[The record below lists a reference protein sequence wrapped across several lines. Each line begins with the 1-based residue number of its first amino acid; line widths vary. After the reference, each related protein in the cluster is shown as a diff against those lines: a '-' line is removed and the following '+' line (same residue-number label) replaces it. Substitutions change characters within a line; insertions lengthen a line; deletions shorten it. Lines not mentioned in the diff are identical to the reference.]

1 MLSVQ
6 ERIRER
12 EGRTYIFDAIRKKEV
27 VLTPEEWVRQQL
39 IFHVVTQRNYPEGN
53 LSVEKMIRL
62 GEKQKR
68 YDLLVYHRGSPWLL
82 LECKEENIPINKATL
97 QQALSYVSSMKVEY
111 LVLSNGHQVFC
122 YHLPTQQWEQQF
134 PNYPL

>member
-1 MLSVQ
+1 MLSPQ
-6 ERIRER
+6 ERIRQHQ
-12 EGRTYIFDAIRKKEV
+12 GITYIFDPIRKKEV

-39 IFHVVTQRNYPEGN
+39 IFHLVSQKNYPEGN

-68 YDLLVYHRGSPWLL
+68 YDLLVYHRENPWLL
-82 LECKEENIPINKATL
+82 LECKEENVPINTATL
-97 QQALSYVSSMKVEY
+97 QQALAYVSTMKVEY
-111 LVLSNGHQVFC
+111 LALSNGHQICC

-134 PNYPL
+134 PNYPR